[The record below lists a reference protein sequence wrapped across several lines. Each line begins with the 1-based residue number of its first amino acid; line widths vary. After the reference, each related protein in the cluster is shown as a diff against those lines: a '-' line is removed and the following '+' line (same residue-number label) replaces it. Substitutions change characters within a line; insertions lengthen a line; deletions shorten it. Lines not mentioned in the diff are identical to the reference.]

1 VLSQKNAPQPEHFF
15 DNHYKTAQSIEPCR
29 ACRWFSEE
37 MQGVRLGNSCV
48 EEKYRGLPT
57 SGENGEKKED
67 KLS

>member
-1 VLSQKNAPQPEHFF
+1 VLSQKNAPKSERFF
-15 DNHYKTAQSIEPCR
+15 DNHYKTDPSIEPCR

-37 MQGVRLGNSCV
+37 MQGVGLGNSHV